1 MRTGD
6 PRLLKFLFSIFLKN
20 TISEFSLWYNIFTME
35 GVFLNEMPK
44 FKTPEEELDYLRAH
58 ITKRESELK
67 DAGHLENANE
77 NAVRD
82 IIGKY
87 KEKPLEEV
95 VHKDNIISKHDTEAI
110 VLQLKPEMHDTVMEE
125 LMGIMITKGIRNA
138 LSIVEAMANPHIDDD
153 FHRVL
158 IQYLKTGKVF
168 DLQEEMPLYKS
179 LHMTLFEITLPP
191 PREEADKQKGF
202 KEFIG
207 AMEQFYAGMQ
217 SISDGK
223 NNEKENY
230 FTLEIALNNTGDEV
244 VVYASIPNK
253 HLSLFEKQILSFYHD
268 AKIHEVTNDYNIFN
282 EKGGSAGAYASFSER
297 SVLPIKTYDQ
307 IEHDPMNTIL
317 NVFSKL
323 KTEGEGA
330 AIQLAIAPAGQKFID
345 EFHLILDDV
354 KNGTSVKHAADN
366 FYKFNKAFLKAS
378 KDLLFGVKKKEE
390 IKEKYVEG
398 RKAVDEGAVEKIGNK
413 MKSSIMK
420 ANIRVVTSA
429 VTKER
434 AEAILGEIE
443 SSFNQFTEPASNSFV
458 FEKFYDND
466 LKKLFHDFSYRTF
479 SGDKILP
486 MNLKELSSVFHF
498 PVGIGS
504 QPQLKEAKAGIA
516 PAPLEMGQE
525 GIILGINS
533 YRGKDTEIHLA
544 REDRMRHFYAIGQT
558 GTGKTNIM
566 LNMITQDIKN
576 GDGCCYID
584 PHGTDIQTILSRIP
598 KERMDDVIY
607 FDPAYTMRPMG
618 LNMLEFDPKYP
629 EQKTFVVNEMM
640 GIFNKLFDMKIGGG
654 AMFEQYFRNSA
665 FLIMEDPESGSTLL
679 EITRVLADKK
689 FRDMKLAKCKNPIIK
704 QFWVSAEQTTGDQ
717 SLANFV
723 PYISSKFDN
732 FISNDIMRPVVLQQ
746 NSVFNFRKIMDEKKI
761 LLVNLSKGR
770 LGDINANLIGL
781 VLVGKIQMAAL
792 SRVDMFGKPIND
804 FYLYIDEF
812 QNITTDSIASILS
825 EARKYR
831 LSLNIAHQYI
841 TQLEENIKN
850 AVFGNVGSIAVFR
863 VGTEDANFLEPKFK
877 PIFNSQDITKLDNY
891 NAYIS
896 MLVNGQPTK
905 PFNLKTLP
913 PEEGN
918 KEIVDNLKQLSYM
931 KYGRDR
937 KEVEAEIMSRY
948 QTIE

>member
-1 MRTGD
+1 
-6 PRLLKFLFSIFLKN
+6 
-20 TISEFSLWYNIFTME
+20 ME
-35 GVFLNEMPK
+35 GSFLNEAPK

-58 ITKRESELK
+58 VARREQELK
-67 DAGHLENANE
+67 DAGQHENANE

-82 IIGKY
+82 IIGEY
-87 KEKPLEEV
+87 KQKPLEEV
-95 VHKDNIISKHDTEAI
+95 IHKDNVLKNNEAEAI
-110 VLQLKPEMHDTVMEE
+110 VLQLKPEEHDVIMEE
-125 LMGIMITKGIRNA
+125 LLGIVITKGIRNA
-138 LSIVEAMANPHIDDD
+138 LSVIEKMSDPHIDND
-153 FHRVL
+153 FHRILV
-158 IQYLKTGKVF
+158 QYLKTGIVF
-168 DLQEEMPLYKS
+168 DLKEGTPLYKS

-191 PREEADKQKGF
+191 PREEVDKQKGF

-207 AMEQFYAGMQ
+207 AMEQFYAGMH
-217 SISDGK
+217 SISEGK

-230 FTLEIALNNTGDEV
+230 FTLEVALSNNSDEV
-244 VVYASIPNK
+244 VVYAAIPNK
-253 HLSLFEKQILSFYHD
+253 HISLFEKQVLSFYHD
-268 AKIHEVTNDYNIFN
+268 AKVHEVTDDYNIFN

-297 SVLPIKTYDQ
+297 PVLPLKTYDQ
-307 IEHDPMNTIL
+307 IEHDPMNIIL

-330 AIQLAIAPAGQKFID
+330 AIQLVIAPAGEKFIN

-354 KNGTSVKHAADN
+354 KSGTSVKHAADN

-390 IKEKYVEG
+390 TKEKYIAG
-398 RKAVDEGAVEKIGNK
+398 RSVVDENAVEKITNK

-420 ANIRVVTSA
+420 ANIRVITSA
-429 VTKER
+429 PSKER
-434 AEAILGEIE
+434 ALGILGEIE
-443 SSFNQFTEPASNSFV
+443 SSFNQFTEATGNSLV
-458 FEKFYDND
+458 FEKIFNND
-466 LKKLFHDFSYRTF
+466 LKKLFHDFSYRMF
-479 SGDKILP
+479 SEENALP
-486 MNLKELSSVFHF
+486 MNLKELASIFHF

-516 PAPLEMGQE
+516 PAPIEMGQE
-525 GIILGINS
+525 GIVLGVNS
-533 YRGKDTEIHLA
+533 YRGKDTIIHMT
-544 REDRMRHFYAIGQT
+544 REDRMRHFYVIGQT

-598 KERMDDVIY
+598 KERIDDVIY
-607 FDPAYTMRPMG
+607 FDPAYTARPMG
-618 LNMLEFDPKYP
+618 LNMLEYDPKYP

-640 GIFNKLFDMKIGGG
+640 GIFNKLFDMKVGGG

-665 FLIMEDPESGSTLL
+665 FLVMEDPESGSTLL
-679 EITRVLADKK
+679 EITRVLADKE
-689 FRDMKLAKCKNPIIK
+689 FRDMKIAKCKNPIIK

-792 SRVDMFGKPIND
+792 SRVDMFGKQIND

-812 QNITTDSIASILS
+812 QNVTTDSIASILS

-841 TQLEENIKN
+841 NQLEDNIKN
-850 AVFGNVGSIAVFR
+850 AVFGNVGSMAVFR
-863 VGTEDANFLEPKFK
+863 VGTEDATFLEPKFK
-877 PIFNSQDITKLDNY
+877 PIFNAQDITKLDNY
-891 NAYIS
+891 NAYMS
-896 MLVNGQPTK
+896 MLIKGQPTK
-905 PFNLKTLP
+905 PFNIKTLP

-918 KEIVDNLKQLSYM
+918 KEIVDNLKQLSYL

-937 KEVEAEIMSRY
+937 EEVEKEIMGRY
-948 QTIE
+948 NTIQ